1 MHAAREVTEEE
12 VEAREKGR
20 EVAPLKAVVQGEEE
34 GSARQAWRAVM
45 AVLEVIREVGRDVV
59 AL

>member
-12 VEAREKGR
+12 VVAKEAGR
-20 EVAPLKAVVQGEEE
+20 EVEPLKAVVQGEEE
-34 GSARQAWRAVM
+34 GSVRQAWRAAM
-45 AVLEVIREVGRDVV
+45 SVLEVIREVDRDVV